1 MSKTPLLFV
10 GKLVNSPLL
19 TAFPASSRKI
29 LSDFSF
35 VTGLCK
41 GLVTINQFIN
51 KTKFYGN
58 KSIHHTFNSQCKFY
72 RSAGIAVAATGVGH
86 VLGVDF

>member
-1 MSKTPLLFV
+1 MSKFSLLFV

-35 VTGLCK
+35 ATALRK
-41 GLVTINQFIN
+41 GLYKEFLVGNNFFNQILLVL
-51 KTKFYGN
+51 
-58 KSIHHTFNSQCKFY
+58 SISLNQPANNLY
-72 RSAGIAVAATGVGH
+72 ARQQV
-86 VLGVDF
+86 

>member
-1 MSKTPLLFV
+1 MSKIPLLFV
-10 GKLVNSPLL
+10 GKLVNSLLL

-41 GLVTINQFIN
+41 GLYKLSTTCSVLVAEKAFILTHPCG
-51 KTKFYGN
+51 TK
-58 KSIHHTFNSQCKFY
+58 S
-72 RSAGIAVAATGVGH
+72 
-86 VLGVDF
+86 